1 MNNRETNWARKCWAD
16 LGSIQLFNYLA
27 LLISFW
33 FFLSLI
39 VYPHY
44 FKIFNGMEET
54 VLLKWLLETGSAVH
68 PIRGWLLV
76 LLLLV
81 TLLTINLAIC
91 VVNDFGVIVRMIRAG
106 RTGNG
111 NLIGRAS
118 IFIIHLSYI
127 ILILGHLVSATV
139 GFKLSYELD
148 EGMLISDSRI
158 PFTVRCEQ
166 IEMVKDDHGR
176 PAPIVTALINPGGP
190 GEKTLKLRKGNTVFQ
205 AGRLLVLATR
215 KIEPGKENSHEYNRG
230 KKAEKPEIV
239 PVLRVMK
246 NPGLPVDFVG
256 GILFFVGMAL
266 QMIFRPWRN

>member
-1 MNNRETNWARKCWAD
+1 MNNRKTNWARKRWAD
-16 LGSIQLFNYLA
+16 LGSIQLFNFLA
-27 LLISFW
+27 VLISFW

-39 VYPHY
+39 VYPRY

-54 VLLKWLLETGSAVH
+54 VLLKWLLEAGGASD
-68 PIRGWLLV
+68 PIRGWLLA

-81 TLLTINLAIC
+81 TLLTINLTVC
-91 VVNDFGVIVRMIRAG
+91 VVDDFSVVARMIRAG

-127 ILILGHLVSATV
+127 ILILGHLVSSTL

-148 EGMLISDSRI
+148 EGMLISDDRI

-176 PAPIVTALINPGGP
+176 PAPIVTVLINPGGP
-190 GEKTLKLRKGNTVFQ
+190 GERTLELRKGYTVFQ

-215 KIEPGKENSHEYNRG
+215 KIEPGKEDSHEQDHG

-246 NPGLPVDFVG
+246 NPGLPVDVVG
-256 GILFFVGMAL
+256 GILFFVGIAL
-266 QMIFRPWRN
+266 RMIFRPRRD